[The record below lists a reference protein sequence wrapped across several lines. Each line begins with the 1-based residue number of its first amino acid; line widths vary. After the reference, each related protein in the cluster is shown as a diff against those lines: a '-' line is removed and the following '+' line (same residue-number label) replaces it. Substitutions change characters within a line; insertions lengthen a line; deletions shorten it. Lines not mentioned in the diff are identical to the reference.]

1 MSDLPPSPPAPGRQP
16 AFASGQLLAERFRIV
31 RFLAHGGMG
40 EVYEAEDLELRA
52 AVALKTV
59 RPEVAAE
66 PHVIERF
73 RRELLLSRRV
83 THPNVC
89 RIFDVFHH
97 RPEPSANG
105 EAAPETIFL
114 VMELLAG
121 ETLAARLRRQGR
133 MSTEEA
139 LPIAVQMTAALA
151 AAHRA
156 GIVHRDFKS
165 GNVMLV
171 PTEAQ
176 GVRTVVTDFG
186 LARALGPVDTSSSSL
201 TGSGGMVGTSA
212 YMAPEQVE
220 GGEVTPAADIYA
232 LGVVLYEMVT
242 GTKPFVGDSP
252 FMTALRRLKEPPP
265 SPRLRVP
272 DLDPVWEAVILRA
285 LGRDPADRFARVE
298 EVASALSGQA
308 ALSLDPRQASRRR
321 RRVASVA
328 AALGTVAVSSLG
340 YLAAVSRKA
349 EPAAYGPAALVAPFA
364 PRRSVALLGFKNLS
378 RRDDAAWLSTALA
391 EMLATELAAGG
402 KLRTI
407 PAENV
412 ARMKIDLTLAD
423 ADSLAKDT
431 LRLVRNNLG
440 TDLVVLG
447 SYLNLGRDSGGR
459 IRLDL
464 RIQDAAAGETIAA
477 VAEVGTEADL
487 FDLVT
492 RAGAH
497 LRERLGVEPLSA
509 ADVQTVASSRP
520 ASAEALRLYAEGL
533 ASLRV
538 LDALKARDLLEK
550 AVAADPSYALA
561 HAALAQAWSAL
572 GYDAKAKEE
581 ARTAF
586 DLSSGL
592 SREDM
597 LWVEARYR
605 ETAKEWPRAVEVY
618 RSLVSLFPDNLD
630 YGLQL
635 ASVQTSAAKASD
647 ALATVDSLRRLRP
660 PASEDPRIDLV
671 EVDAR
676 NALSDHK
683 RAQALASRAAEK
695 GTQQNARLLV
705 ARALARS
712 GRALD
717 ELGEKPAAAAALEE
731 ARRIYAAAQDAG
743 GVARSLLDLGFLRWT
758 LGDPV
763 EAQKLYNSALAIY
776 RRIGDER
783 GVAIALNTVGI
794 FRWREGKLAE
804 ARRTWEQSLAS
815 YREIGDKQG
824 VARLLN
830 NIASVVEMEGDLGR
844 ATAMY
849 EEALA
854 TQREAGE
861 RRAVAL
867 ALFNLGRIA
876 SERGDLAHALR
887 NYDQALTINRATG
900 EKSTVAGNLHYIA
913 EVLYAEGKLP
923 EARKKDE
930 EALAILVQLGEQL
943 FMPEARVAL
952 ARVAIEEG
960 RPGEGETTARQA
972 AQAFAKHKAS
982 DHEAVAQSVL
992 AAALLAQGKLAE
1004 SKQAAARASAISTK
1018 SQSQRV
1024 RLAVAIVGARV
1035 RASSGAAADTA
1046 AALRSLRAVR
1056 AEAEKADRRG
1066 LALEAELALGEV
1078 ELRAGRAADAQARL
1092 EALERDANARGFGLL
1107 AAKAATLRGTQ
1118 PGA

>member
-1 MSDLPPSPPAPGRQP
+1 MGDVPPSPPAHGRAP
-16 AFASGQLLAERFRIV
+16 AFAAGQVLADRFRIV

-40 EVYEAEDLELRA
+40 EVYEAEDLEVRA

-66 PHVIERF
+66 PQVIERF

-97 RPEPSANG
+97 RPDPGAEAD
-105 EAAPETIFL
+105 AAPTIFL
-114 VMELLAG
+114 AMELLAG

-139 LPIAVQMTAALA
+139 LPIVVEMAAALA

-171 PTEAQ
+171 PTQAQ
-176 GVRTVVTDFG
+176 ATRTVVTDFG
-186 LARALGPVDTSSSSL
+186 LARAIGPVDISSSSL

-232 LGVVLYEMVT
+232 LGVVIYEMVT

-252 FMTALRRLKEPPP
+252 FSTALRRLREPPP

-272 DLDPVWEAVILRA
+272 DLDPVWEAVILRS
-285 LGRDPADRFARVE
+285 LGRDPADRFAQVE
-298 EVASALSGQA
+298 EVASALTGH
-308 ALSLDPRQASRRR
+308 ASIATARPSAPRRR
-321 RRVASVA
+321 RLVASSVA
-328 AALGTVAVSSLG
+328 ALVTIASSVG
-340 YLAAVSRKA
+340 YLAAVGRKVESA
-349 EPAAYGPAALVAPFA
+349 GYGTALVAPFTA
-364 PRRSVALLGFKNLS
+364 RRSVALLGFKNLS
-378 RRDDAAWLSTALA
+378 GREDAAWLSTALA

-412 ARMKIDLTLAD
+412 ARMKIDLALAD

-431 LRLVRNNLG
+431 LRLVRGNLG

-447 SYLNLGRDSGGR
+447 SYLNLGRETGGR

-464 RIQDAAAGETIAA
+464 RIQDAAAGETIAS
-477 VAEVGTEADL
+477 VAEVGTEAEL
-487 FDLVT
+487 FDLVS
-492 RAGAH
+492 RAGSH
-497 LRERLGVEPLSA
+497 LRERLGMEPLSA
-509 ADVQTVASSRP
+509 AEVQAVASSRP
-520 ASAEALRLYAEGL
+520 ASGEALRLYAEGV
-533 ASLRV
+533 ASLRL
-538 LDALKARDLLEK
+538 LDALRARDLLER

-592 SREDM
+592 SREDT
-597 LWVEARYR
+597 LWIEARYR

-618 RSLVSLFPDNLD
+618 RSLVSLFPDNVD

-635 ASVQTSAAKASD
+635 AAAQSSAGKASD
-647 ALATVDSLRRLRP
+647 ALATVESLRRLRP
-660 PASEDPRIDLV
+660 PSSEDARIDLV
-671 EVDAR
+671 EADAR
-676 NALSDHK
+676 YALADYK
-683 RAQALASRAAEK
+683 NAQAAAVRALEK
-695 GTQQNARLLV
+695 GREQHARLLS
-705 ARALARS
+705 ARALSR
-712 GRALD
+712 GGHALD
-717 ELGEKPAAAAALEE
+717 NLGDKAAAVAAFEE
-731 ARRIYAAAQDAG
+731 ARRIYAAAQDAAG
-743 GVARSLLDLGFLRWT
+743 MARSLLDLGFARWT
-758 LGDPV
+758 AGDPV
-763 EAQKLYNSALAIY
+763 EAQKMYDSALGIF
-776 RRIGDER
+776 RRVGDER
-783 GVAIALNTVGI
+783 GAAIALNNVAI

-804 ARRTWEQSLAS
+804 ARRTWEQSLAA
-815 YREIGDKQG
+815 YRTIGDRQG

-830 NIASVVEMEGDLGR
+830 NIATVVEMQGDLAR
-844 ATAMY
+844 ATSMY

-854 TQREAGE
+854 THREAGE
-861 RRAVAL
+861 RRAMAIGL
-867 ALFNLGRIA
+867 LNLGRIA
-876 SERGDLAHALR
+876 SERGDLGRALHD
-887 NYDQALTINRATG
+887 YDQAMALNQATG
-900 EKSTVAGNLHYIA
+900 ERSRVAYNLHHIA
-913 EVLYAEGKLP
+913 EVRYAEGNLA

-930 EALAILVQLGEQL
+930 EALAILVQTGEQL
-943 FMPEARVAL
+943 FMSEPRLAL
-952 ARVAIEEG
+952 ARVAIAEG
-960 RPGEGETTARQA
+960 RAAEAEAMARQA
-972 AQAFAKHKAS
+972 AQAFGKDKAS
-982 DHEAVAQSVL
+982 DFEASAHGVVAD
-992 AAALLAQGKLAE
+992 ALLAQGKLAE
-1004 SKQAAARASAISTK
+1004 AWQAAGRASALAGK

-1024 RLAVAIVGARV
+1024 RLAVAIVSARV
-1035 RASSGAAADTA
+1035 RAAGRAPADTA
-1046 AALRSLRAVR
+1046 AALRSLQAVR

-1078 ELRAGRAADAQARL
+1078 ELLAGHSAAARARL
-1092 EALERDANARGFGLL
+1092 ETLERDATARGYGLV
-1107 AAKAATLRGTQ
+1107 ASKAAALRAPG